1 MCALKEESLCELL
14 TEHFRKTEELLA
26 ILRRKFEGDTDIAT
40 LLSVLEIK
48 SHELHHILDERK
60 CNHQTD

>member
-26 ILRRKFEGDTDIAT
+26 FFRRKFKNNTDLT
-40 LLSVLEIK
+40 VLLSILEIK
-48 SHELHHILDERK
+48 SHELHRILDEWK
-60 CNHQTD
+60 CNPQVN